1 MSLFCIFESTQKN
14 TYIMLNCTS
23 CPFQSE
29 DNSSFYCLSKFTSV
43 EHKPFNKGQVIFNEN
58 ERLGGL
64 YCIQKGTCKVSK
76 MGSNGREQIIELLT
90 EKTLLGIRSVLN
102 EEITNLKATAITP
115 MQVCFVPKNV
125 FLETL
130 KKNDDFTVF
139 LCQLLANYIK
149 NTDDKI
155 LDMGQKSVGQRVA
168 KLLLSME
175 NYFES
180 DESGFVKVKIRREDM
195 ANMIGVAT
203 ESLIRTLSNF
213 QKQQWI
219 ETKGKNLR
227 IVNRNKLM
235 SIDSGLA

>member
-1 MSLFCIFESTQKN
+1 MFCIFERTQKP
-14 TYIMLNCTS
+14 TIMLNCSS
-23 CPFQSE
+23 CPFRSIN
-29 DNSSFYCLSKFTSV
+29 DFDAYCLLKHNEV
-43 EHKPFNKGQVIFNEN
+43 EHKPYDKGQTIFNEN

-115 MQVCFVPKNV
+115 MQVCFVPKKI
-125 FLETL
+125 FLNTL

-155 LDMGQKSVGQRVA
+155 LDMGQKSVEQRVA

-180 DESGFVKVKIRREDM
+180 DENEYIKIKIRREDM
-195 ANMIGVAT
+195 ANMVGVAT
-203 ESLIRTLSNF
+203 ESLIRTLSSF
-213 QKQQWI
+213 QKNQWI
-219 ETKGKNLR
+219 DVKGKNLR
-227 IVNRNKLM
+227 IINKNKLV
-235 SIDSGLA
+235 SIDSGLT